1 VSMPILSTLLLTG
14 LFFLA
19 VLSIMP
25 FMSVI
30 AVNHMGRYEMVQNPR
45 DKLNAYSASDETAND
60 DIC

>member
-1 VSMPILSTLLLTG
+1 MAILSTLLTFMH
-14 LFFLA
+14 FFLA
-19 VLSIMP
+19 VLSIML